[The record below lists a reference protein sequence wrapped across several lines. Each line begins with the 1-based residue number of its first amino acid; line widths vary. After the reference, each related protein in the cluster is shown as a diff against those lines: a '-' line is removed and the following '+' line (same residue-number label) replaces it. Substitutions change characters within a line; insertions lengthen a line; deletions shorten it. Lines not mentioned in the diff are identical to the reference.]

1 MDFQRKMLDE
11 LMGANRNVSAREKP
25 APSAHLSDEEVSA
38 GPRAPFFSSFS
49 SLFLFFN
56 LFDFL
61 VYAGLQAL
69 SCQAV
74 SP

>member
-25 APSAHLSDEEVSA
+25 APSAHWSDEEVSA
-38 GPRAPFFSSFS
+38 GPRASFFFL